1 MRSIIKLWSN
11 LGPLLWELSWLTRQ
25 RVVQR
30 TPPVGVAER
39 TPPVFV
45 STPYEGFAY
54 ASGGCL
60 SVLFCFKQELFKRTL
75 ARALGRAPWSSIPWR
90 PALPRAPSL
99 RPGLRATAAG
109 PGLSLAGKV
118 FEFRV
123 TLCYRRQGT
132 FGVASTHS
140 PAELLWRTRQRVA
153 QAYPPAGL
161 FERTPPV

>member
-1 MRSIIKLWSN
+1 M
-11 LGPLLWELSWLTRQ
+11 
-25 RVVQR
+25 
-30 TPPVGVAER
+30 
-39 TPPVFV
+39 FV

-60 SVLFCFKQELFKRTL
+60 SVLFCFKQELFKRTP
-75 ARALGRAPWSSIPWR
+75 ARVLGPGR

-132 FGVASTHS
+132 FGVATAYP
-140 PAELLWRTRQRVA
+140 PAGLLWRTRQRVA